1 MKLRGTVLMLVLMII
16 QIVLNVIIFLALPEV
31 GLLVVIDTILIIV
44 AYVGFNRG
52 VRGWAIFAVVYGV
65 ISAGLSLIQGTVI
78 SIGLGMFIAG
88 IVALTD
94 NN

>member
-1 MKLRGTVLMLVLMII
+1 
-16 QIVLNVIIFLALPEV
+16 
-31 GLLVVIDTILIIV
+31 
-44 AYVGFNRG
+44 
-52 VRGWAIFAVVYGV
+52 V